1 MKPIN
6 PNFWTDVN
14 GQLSLRNLEK
24 EESVYRNNM
33 FPSWRTGEIDEPLL
47 IYYEVYDCHSSVYID
62 DSLYQRGDCF
72 LKEGDVVLDLGANI
86 GIFSRFASDKGAKKI
101 YAFEPV
107 QENFKLLALNRPEN
121 CEAHRIAVSN
131 KNNEAVKISYKPN
144 CPGGSSILKYDDGIL
159 QTCMT
164 MKISTMIKNNLI
176 EQPDFIKMDIEGAE
190 VMAFEGIT
198 DAILKKVRCIAMEM
212 HNDVIG
218 KDGVSYIY
226 ERLKKLGFK
235 SFTLTN
241 PDNNNIVW
249 FTNTNIA

>member
-1 MKPIN
+1 
-6 PNFWTDVN
+6 
-14 GQLSLRNLEK
+14 
-24 EESVYRNNM
+24 
-33 FPSWRTGEIDEPLL
+33 
-47 IYYEVYDCHSSVYID
+47 
-62 DSLYQRGDCF
+62 
-72 LKEGDVVLDLGANI
+72 
-86 GIFSRFASDKGAKKI
+86 
-101 YAFEPV
+101 
-107 QENFKLLALNRPEN
+107 
-121 CEAHRIAVSN
+121 
-131 KNNEAVKISYKPN
+131 
-144 CPGGSSILKYDDGIL
+144 
-159 QTCMT
+159 
-164 MKISTMIKNNLI
+164 MIKNNLI